1 MLIKSKLNKCKMGIL
16 VENVFEN
23 FFVEYV
29 CIWDRVICM
38 IDDNDYLL
46 IYFSG
51 EIFCCVWNDVGC
63 YIDF

>member
-1 MLIKSKLNKCKMGIL
+1 MGIL
-16 VENVFEN
+16 VENVFDN
-23 FFVEYV
+23 FFVECV

-51 EIFCCVWNDVGC
+51 EIFCCVGNDVGC